1 MLHFYPFPSSIYLPP
16 SVIRP
21 LISALALLYSN
32 STLHTVSLIYLS
44 SPFLKV
50 ITSTGCF
57 GRLKQRPKK
66 KGRWGVS
73 YLPSFHLIKRTHVHA
88 RRRRCARI
96 LIRTPMHAACTRL
109 LAHFLPAQ
117 MTHKRLT
124 LPRRLLGLTL
134 SRRAGSG
141 VRILS
146 HTCQHHTH
154 TAHI

>member
-21 LISALALLYSN
+21 LISALSLLYSN

-50 ITSTGCF
+50 ITCTGCF

-73 YLPSFHLIKRTHVHA
+73 YLPAFHLIKRTHVHA
-88 RRRRCARI
+88 RRCRRVRI
-96 LIRTPMHAACTRL
+96 LMQTPMHAACTHL